1 MKKLLYTGIVLVGLL
16 SCLSGGTS
24 EVKIEKCKVLKVTK
38 KERYGGTIYGYYYE
52 IETSCGLKV
61 CSNHLFE
68 SGDTIQIK
76 TKAMKK

>member
-24 EVKIEKCKVLKVTK
+24 EVKIQKCKVLKVTK
-38 KERYGGTIYGYYYE
+38 KERYGGTIHGYFYE
-52 IETSCGLKV
+52 IQTSCGLKV
-61 CSNHLFE
+61 CSNRFVE